1 MKLIAAAVC
10 VACIGSPVYAH
21 EFYPPSC
28 CGGGPDG
35 DCYALEPGEVEITAG
50 GYRIRSTGEVIPYGR
65 ARVTPPEGGGSYHRC
80 SPGGDRSK
88 ATFGQTSTAGTC
100 FWAPTPG
107 G

>member
-1 MKLIAAAVC
+1 MNRILLAAAI
-10 VACIGSPVYAH
+10 ACIGMPVLAH
-21 EFYPPSC
+21 EWYPASC
-28 CGGGPDG
+28 CSSA